1 MAVLAV
7 VGHHRR
13 LADVVIPIQSLWN
26 WLLRERAVYRAR
38 GQADDYVL
46 KFAKATVADEFAG
59 EPEIAV
65 AALLAA
71 DLKDALVVAHGFH
84 EALAFVD
91 GEGERLLA
99 VNILAG
105 LHREQVY
112 KRVPVVGRA
121 RDDGVDVVALHEL
134 AKVLV
139 RLRHLAVL
147 RELLGSGFGMT
158 VINVADGK
166 HVTVSG
172 RTRAVGTALAA
183 TTDQCDARTVVGTER
198 LGLGGVGLFE
208 FEEPSWHT
216 GGGGEGSGGLDETA
230 AIDVENF
237 WCHGRI
243 ALQSHGC
250 VKIETGGLLCGK
262 PPFRFSHAWGAMNPF
277 RISCR
282 MTNDE

>member
-7 VGHHRR
+7 VRHHRR
-13 LADVVIPIQSLWN
+13 LADVVIPIQSIGSR
-26 WLLRERAVYRAR
+26 LLRERAVHRPR

-46 KFAKATVADEFAG
+46 QLANSTVADEFAC
-59 EPEIAV
+59 EPEIAL

-71 DLKDALVVAHGFH
+71 DLEDALVVARGFL

-105 LHREQVY
+105 FHRKQVY

-121 RDDGVDVVALHEL
+121 RDDGVYIIALHEL

-147 RELLGSGFGMT
+147 RELLGRSLGMA

-166 HVTVSG
+166 HVTVRG
-172 RTRAVGTALAA
+172 RTRAIATAL
-183 TTDQCDARTVVGTER
+183 T
-198 LGLGGVGLFE
+198 
-208 FEEPSWHT
+208 SKST
-216 GGGGEGSGGLDETA
+216 G
-230 AIDVENF
+230 
-237 WCHGRI
+237 
-243 ALQSHGC
+243 SHS
-250 VKIETGGLLCGK
+250 KK
-262 PPFRFSHAWGAMNPF
+262 
-277 RISCR
+277 
-282 MTNDE
+282 